1 MSVSME
7 DLIRLYNNTQ
17 SRLERANL
25 WSHVE
30 CMIEDLAIETYPNEY
45 ETSLYYDED
54 YEYIVNTQREAF
66 KKGYL
71 SAIQE
76 LNLNSL
82 RNDTE

>member
-7 DLIRLYNNTQ
+7 DLIRLYNNSQ

-25 WSHVE
+25 WSHIE
-30 CMIEDLAIETYPNEY
+30 NMIEDLAIETYPNEY

-54 YEYIVNTQREAF
+54 YEDLINTQREAF

-71 SAIQE
+71 SAMEE
-76 LNLNSL
+76 LNLN
-82 RNDTE
+82 

>member
-1 MSVSME
+1 MSVSIE
-7 DLIRLYNNTQ
+7 DLISLYNNSQ

-25 WSHVE
+25 WSHIE
-30 CMIEDLAIETYPNEY
+30 NMIEYLAIETYPNEY

-54 YEYIVNTQREAF
+54 YEDSINTQREAF

-76 LNLNSL
+76 LNLN
-82 RNDTE
+82 

>member
-7 DLIRLYNNTQ
+7 DLIRLYNNSQ
-17 SRLERANL
+17 SRLERANI
-25 WSHVE
+25 WSHIE
-30 CMIEDLAIETYPNEY
+30 SMIDDLAIETYPNEY

-54 YEYIVNTQREAF
+54 YEDLINTQREAF

-76 LNLNSL
+76 LNLN
-82 RNDTE
+82 

>member
-7 DLIRLYNNTQ
+7 DLIRLYNNSQ

-25 WSHVE
+25 WSHIE
-30 CMIEDLAIETYPNEY
+30 NMIEDLAIETYPNEY

-54 YEYIVNTQREAF
+54 YEDSINTQREAF
-66 KKGYL
+66 KKSYL

-76 LNLNSL
+76 LNLN
-82 RNDTE
+82 